1 MNAYILRV
9 SANGK
14 WGLSS
19 FADNIEDDNSLS
31 FTPTKVCENEYWE
44 ALLFKAQNDD
54 AAWLAARQHTNDTD
68 TLSVGDILVDEHGTK
83 YKVLK
88 QISNERL
95 EILTEVSNKDGGKHF
110 DENSPLKYIR
120 REILLDG
127 RTCAFTSERNKYIK
141 I

>member
-14 WGLSS
+14 WGISS
-19 FADNIEDDNSLS
+19 FADNIGDDNFLS
-31 FTPTKVCENEYWE
+31 FTPTKVCANEHWE
-44 ALLFKAQNDD
+44 AFIFKASHDD
-54 AAWLAARQHTNDTD
+54 AAWFAVRQYTNDTD
-68 TLSVGDILVDEHGTK
+68 RFNVGDILMDEHGTK
-83 YKVLK
+83 YKVLR

-95 EILTEVSNKDGGKHF
+95 EILTEVSNKDGEKHF